1 MARSGERSLCYP
13 QFAMRLPAPRRR
25 HQLLDVARELF
36 AAGGFHA
43 TSMDDV
49 AEAAGVTNP
58 VLSQHFPSK
67 RALYRELL
75 EDVGARLMADITRA
89 AAPADSGR
97 ERVQNGMAAYFG
109 FVTDNQ
115 PAFWLLF
122 GASVRNDAEFA
133 AVAETVLEHMAEAVA
148 EMIDV
153 ELPAE
158 HRAVLAH
165 AVIGM
170 AEAVG
175 RRAPRGTT
183 AEHDPQVLGHW
194 TAGVGWDGLR
204 GGRPRARAANSSPRP
219 PPSGRR
225 RAC

>member
-1 MARSGERSLCYP
+1 
-13 QFAMRLPAPRRR
+13 MRLPGPRRR

-49 AEAAGVTNP
+49 AEAAGVTKP
-58 VLSQHFPSK
+58 VLYQHFPSK

-75 EDVGARLMADITRA
+75 EDVGSRLLAEITTA
-89 AAPADSGR
+89 TMPADSGR
-97 ERVQNGMAAYFG
+97 ERLQNGIAAYFD
-109 FVTDNQ
+109 FVTGNR
-115 PAFWLLF
+115 PAFRLLF

-133 AVAETVLEHMAEAVA
+133 EVAEAVLERMAEAVA
-148 EMIDV
+148 EMINVD
-153 ELPAE
+153 LPAE

-175 RRAPRGTT
+175 RRALRDEA
-183 AEHDPQVLGHW
+183 AEDDPELLAHW
-194 TAGVGWDGLR
+194 TAELVWYGLR
-204 GGRPRARAANSSPRP
+204 GIRTGPEVASPAAPGTRLDL
-219 PPSGRR
+219 
-225 RAC
+225 

>member
-1 MARSGERSLCYP
+1 
-13 QFAMRLPAPRRR
+13 
-25 HQLLDVARELF
+25 VARELF

-49 AEAAGVTNP
+49 AEAAGVTKP
-58 VLSQHFPSK
+58 VLYQHFPSK

-75 EDVGARLMADITRA
+75 EDVGRRLLADITA
-89 AAPADSGR
+89 ATAPADSGR

-115 PAFWLLF
+115 PAFRLLF

-133 AVAETVLEHMAEAVA
+133 EVAETVLEHMADAVA
-148 EMIDV
+148 QMIDADLPV
-153 ELPAE
+153 EQ
-158 HRAVLAH
+158 RTVLAH

-175 RRAPRGTT
+175 RRALREG
-183 AEHDPQVLGHW
+183 AAKRDPELLAHW
-194 TAGVGWDGLR
+194 TAELVWYGLR
-204 GGRPRARAANSSPRP
+204 GIRTGPEVATPGSRIDH
-219 PPSGRR
+219 
-225 RAC
+225 

>member
-1 MARSGERSLCYP
+1 M
-13 QFAMRLPAPRRR
+13 
-25 HQLLDVARELF
+25 ARELF

-49 AEAAGVTNP
+49 AEAAGVTKP
-58 VLSQHFPSK
+58 VLYQHFPSK

-75 EDVGARLMADITRA
+75 EDVGARLLADIRSAT
-89 AAPADSGR
+89 APADTGR

-109 FVTDNQ
+109 FVTGNQ
-115 PAFWLLF
+115 PAFRLLF

-133 AVAETVLEHMAEAVA
+133 AVAGTVLEHMAEAVA

-158 HRAVLAH
+158 QRVVLAH
-165 AVIGM
+165 SVIGM

-175 RRAPRGTT
+175 RRALREGT
-183 AEHDPQVLGHW
+183 AEHDPEVLAHW
-194 TAGVGWDGLR
+194 TAELVWYGLR
-204 GGRPRARAANSSPRP
+204 GIRTGVDATTAPGGRTDH
-219 PPSGRR
+219 
-225 RAC
+225 

>member
-1 MARSGERSLCYP
+1 
-13 QFAMRLPAPRRR
+13 
-25 HQLLDVARELF
+25 VARELF

-49 AEAAGVTNP
+49 AEAAGVTKP
-58 VLSQHFPSK
+58 VLYQHFPSK

-75 EDVGARLMADITRA
+75 EDVGDRLMAEITAA

-97 ERVQNGMAAYFG
+97 ERVQNGMAAYFR

-115 PAFWLLF
+115 PAFRLLF

-133 AVAETVLEHMAEAVA
+133 EVATTVLEHMAEAVA
-148 EMIDV
+148 EMLDV
-153 ELPAE
+153 DLPAE
-158 HRAVLAH
+158 QKAVLAH

-175 RRAPRGTT
+175 RRALRDQA
-183 AEHDPQVLGHW
+183 AEKDPELLAHW
-194 TAGVGWDGLR
+194 TAELVWYGLR
-204 GGRPRARAANSSPRP
+204 GIRTGPEVATPGGRLEH
-219 PPSGRR
+219 
-225 RAC
+225 

>member
-1 MARSGERSLCYP
+1 
-13 QFAMRLPAPRRR
+13 MRLPAPRRR

-49 AEAAGVTNP
+49 AEAAGVTKP
-58 VLSQHFPSK
+58 VLYQHFPSK

-75 EDVGARLMADITRA
+75 EDVGSRLMADITAA

-97 ERVQNGMAAYFG
+97 ERVQNGIAAYFR
-109 FVTDNQ
+109 FVTDNR
-115 PAFWLLF
+115 PAFRLLF

-133 AVAETVLEHMAEAVA
+133 EVAATVLEHMAHAVA
-148 EMIDV
+148 EMLDV
-153 ELPAE
+153 DLPAE
-158 HRAVLAH
+158 QKTVLAH

-175 RRAPRGTT
+175 RRALREEA
-183 AEHDPQVLGHW
+183 AEGDPELLAHW
-194 TAGVGWDGLR
+194 TAELVWYGLR
-204 GGRPRARAANSSPRP
+204 GIRTGPEVATGGRMDL
-219 PPSGRR
+219 
-225 RAC
+225 